1 MAKGKTNAKAR
12 ADRAEPSTEN
22 SSATQN
28 QSRTLAKPEQRVPS
42 HGRGKLNKGG
52 TPGHRGAG
60 GRPKDE
66 LRALWS
72 KLGVDFVNHIAH
84 LSPKEFTPGQAV
96 YVADVAS
103 KYSLPTR
110 IEVLRDDSEVMDAL
124 PNCIAAVVADL
135 DDGEDRIRRFFAL
148 LNRAM
153 TRGDAGVID
162 AEVIGEEPRDLA

>member
-1 MAKGKTNAKAR
+1 MAKGKTNAKVR
-12 ADRAEPSTEN
+12 ADRAEPSTGKCIGTETK
-22 SSATQN
+22 AI
-28 QSRTLAKPEQRVPS
+28 AKPELVPQPHGGALQR
-42 HGRGKLNKGG
+42 GG

-72 KLGVDFVNHIAH
+72 KLGVEFVNHIAH